1 MQKIESMMVYHVICG
16 NISIV
21 ACPNSAPISWIDN
34 AQILPPD
41 KSVKLKICVKID
53 GVVLFSWTTTMLA
66 YKNVGS
72 SLEKKDL
79 LMYLLEEQ
87 SREFGGSEY

>member
-34 AQILPPD
+34 PQILLAD
-41 KSVKLKICVKID
+41 KSVKLKICVRID
-53 GVVLFSWTTTMLA
+53 GVVAFSWTAMLA
-66 YKNVGS
+66 YKNVDS
-72 SLEKKDL
+72 SQEK
-79 LMYLLEEQ
+79 
-87 SREFGGSEY
+87 RI

>member
-1 MQKIESMMVYHVICG
+1 MQKIESMMVYYVICG

-34 AQILPPD
+34 AQIPPPD

-53 GVVLFSWTTTMLA
+53 GVVLFSWTTLLA